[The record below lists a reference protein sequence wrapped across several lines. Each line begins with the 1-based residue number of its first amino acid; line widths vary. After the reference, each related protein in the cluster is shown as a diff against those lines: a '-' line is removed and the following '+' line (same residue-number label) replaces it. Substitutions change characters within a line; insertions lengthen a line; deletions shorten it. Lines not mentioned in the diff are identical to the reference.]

1 MAGTAGVLKRYSL
14 VLVAVTL
21 LMAALWYALGR
32 FFGIGAPL
40 AQGLIAPMIAAL
52 DAGQQHYRRYRA
64 RPTTSESWD
73 HAVAFMVPN
82 LILFALSGFIA
93 IFSGVLLDLDGR
105 SILILL
111 VIAAIVLGLVFLANR
126 FFFAF
131 GAKSAFNTMKRKGRN
146 ARK

>member
-14 VLVAVTL
+14 VLLAVTL
-21 LMAALWYALGR
+21 VMAALWYALGR

-73 HAVAFMVPN
+73 HAAAFMVPN

-93 IFSGVLLDLDGR
+93 IFSGVLMALDGR
-105 SILILL
+105 SIVVLL
-111 VIAAIVLGLVFLANR
+111 VIAAIVLGLVFLVNR
-126 FFFAF
+126 YFFAF
-131 GAKSAFNTMKRKGRN
+131 GAKTLANATRRKERN